1 MKRQREE
8 QIGDIIRQFMR
19 EEGIET
25 PYNEFRLV
33 QAWPVVVGPAVERCT
48 GKLFIKNGVLYV
60 QLTSSVIRHELFI
73 GRKRLAQR
81 LNDHVGAQ
89 VITNIVFF

>member
-8 QIGDIIRQFMR
+8 QIGDLIRQFMR
-19 EEGIET
+19 AEGIET

-33 QAWPVVVGPAVERCT
+33 QAWPEVVGPAVERCT
-48 GKLFIKNGVLYV
+48 GQLYVKNGVLYV

-73 GRKRLAQR
+73 GRKLLAQR
-81 LNDHVGAQ
+81 LNNHVGAQ